1 MGTENLTDLQLS
13 VMKALW
19 RVGTGT
25 LGEVHAAMTGVGRSL
40 APTTVATVLQRLS
53 TQGWVKRRKQGR
65 QFEYRALVEEKE
77 AAAGALERMV
87 SAFFGGKV
95 SALAAQL
102 LESESLSEAELL
114 EMRRLIER
122 KGR

>member
-1 MGTENLTDLQLS
+1 VGTENLTDLQLS

-25 LGEVHAAMTGVGRSL
+25 LAEVHAAMAGVGRSL

-53 TQGWVKRRKQGR
+53 TQGWVKHRKRGR
-65 QFEYRALVEEKE
+65 QFEYCALVDEKE

-102 LESESLSEAELL
+102 LESENLSEAELA

-122 KGR
+122 KGG